1 MEFSP
6 ELTRRAARIERE
18 ILDLNRHAASGQ
30 LESVARLLMRS
41 EAISS
46 SRIEG
51 IAPNADKVVLAEL
64 AQVEEVRGFKEGAEE
79 VARNLTVLRSIE
91 KSFATEP
98 TISVELLEKLRRE
111 WMGEKG
117 SISTGLRTIQNWT
130 GGSNHTPIG
139 AEFIPAPPGL
149 VHDLVDDLCLYLD
162 GASHGALIQA
172 AIAHAQFETIHPFAD
187 GNGHVGPALIHGI
200 LLRRG
205 LTKYTILPVSLL
217 LLGTRSKS
225 KATCLFAPSSVVESS
240 PWSARISGSMSRLPS
255 SGTRPQFIF

>member
-139 AEFIPAPPGL
+139 AEFIPAPPRL
-149 VHDLVDDLCLYLD
+149 VRDLVEDLCLYLD
-162 GASHGALIQA
+162 GA
-172 AIAHAQFETIHPFAD
+172 
-187 GNGHVGPALIHGI
+187 
-200 LLRRG
+200 
-205 LTKYTILPVSLL
+205 
-217 LLGTRSKS
+217 
-225 KATCLFAPSSVVESS
+225 
-240 PWSARISGSMSRLPS
+240 
-255 SGTRPQFIF
+255 